1 MKNIFLITG
10 FITMFFISIVFNV
23 SADSRTSRTRT
34 FGIPGS
40 SFTMTESIL
49 TIKTG
54 ERRDWSYRYEY
65 QYSVNVKPRGEHAG
79 LQRIEYVGFRV
90 TYANTVAYYQLFP
103 NGSIKRL
110 ANLNQ
115 ALYQP
120 SRIVTSPGSVGQYQ
134 LFQKPLKSR
143 LNGTNVN
150 VCLKNNDFFNWSNSQ
165 SIRAVHFM
173 AGYGFLT
180 QRDVDVINLQKQLEN
195 DPVIKAQMV
204 KSQTYDLQTMK
215 WALAQGNMFQ
225 KTSYYK
231 VMDLNNS
238 CYGWSPGRDRDR

>member
-1 MKNIFLITG
+1 MKQIFLTIGLTLLLLTG
-10 FITMFFISIVFNV
+10 IVFNTF
-23 SADSRTSRTRT
+23 ADSTTVSTRT
-34 FGIPGS
+34 FGIPGTP
-40 SFTMTESIL
+40 FTMTEKSIVK
-49 TIKTG
+49 KTG
-54 ERRDWSYRYEY
+54 ERRDWSYSYEY
-65 QYSVNVKPRGEHAG
+65 QYAVNVRPRGEHAW

-103 NGSIKRL
+103 NGSLKRL

-115 ALYQP
+115 ALYAP
-120 SRIVTSPGSVGQYQ
+120 SRIVTNPGSVGQYQ
-134 LFQKPLKSR
+134 LFQKPLTSKMTG
-143 LNGTNVN
+143 LNVN
-150 VCLKNNDFFNWSNSQ
+150 MCLKSNDFFNWPNSQ

-180 QRDVDVINLQKQLEN
+180 QRDIDVINLQKKLEN
-195 DPVIKAQMV
+195 DPVIKAQMI
-204 KSQTYDLQTMK
+204 KAQTYDIQTMK

-231 VMDLNNS
+231 ILDLNNS